1 MGVNVEGDLEAEE
14 IVHTFALS
22 KDENKSNDRNIVL
35 TIKIVKGMKKMIFA
49 LVAMVMMT
57 MSVNAQ
63 SNDNNGKLDF
73 NRFAS
78 YLKLRVNQIEPVKTA
93 MAQFESSMQAYYQLQ
108 DVSKAGKTW
117 ENIQARHKATMKKV
131 LDEKQYDKYVKMLD
145 LTVKNTADRMM
156 DQQQLADK

>member
-78 YLKLRVNQIEPVKTA
+78 YLELRVNQIEPVKTA

-108 DVSKAGKTW
+108 DASKHV
-117 ENIQARHKATMKKV
+117 Q
-131 LDEKQYDKYVKMLD
+131 
-145 LTVKNTADRMM
+145 
-156 DQQQLADK
+156 